1 MMTRGDFVRSALDA
15 GGMEEGGPPRPSRV
29 MAFMKDGS
37 SRLYASR

>member
-1 MMTRGDFVRSALDA
+1 MLNRRGFVRSALGA
-15 GGMEEGGPPRPSRV
+15 SGLAVIAPRPYKV